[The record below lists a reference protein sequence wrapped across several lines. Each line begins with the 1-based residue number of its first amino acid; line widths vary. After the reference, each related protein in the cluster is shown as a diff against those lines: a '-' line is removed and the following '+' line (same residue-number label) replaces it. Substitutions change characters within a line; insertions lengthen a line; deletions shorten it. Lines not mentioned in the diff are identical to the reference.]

1 MGAGSDSN
9 AIKWQGMLPGLCA
22 SPMDAG
28 AEGKV
33 DESIRFFDCPLL
45 QRPRRVHRRLPLPG
59 RTHSRPAGVCPGEA
73 ARRPGTAAVPAELP
87 GWQAAAPALAPPTPP
102 HLHEL
107 RIEVHG
113 RAALLQA
120 PTRPL
125 PGRQPASRAGLLSL
139 LECGP
144 ACSCSAAC
152 PARTTQRGVQ
162 RRLQLQH
169 IPGKAGGG
177 GGVFF
182 GGGGHGRPCRMPQL
196 LQHVPWQGGGHG
208 HATCGMPQLLQPPR
222 GRRAP
227 GARPGAGWRPL
238 RGLQG
243 IGVCTLE
250 ELREGDFVAEY
261 AGELLSSVEADRR
274 LAAYDCQVT
283 GSATSS
289 DGDGHALLVSGGLLV
304 AGCWGLW
311 GIPLARPLWGQQR
324 AAGATPHQAPALAF
338 SGAAHHAALWAHL
351 AARQHRRHPQ
361 GQCCQVH
368 QPQVGGAGF

>member
-182 GGGGHGRPCRMPQL
+182 GGGGMDVPAACRSCCSTYLGKVGGTDMP
-196 LQHVPWQGGGHG
+196 P
-208 HATCGMPQLLQPPR
+208 AACPSCCS
-222 GRRAP
+222 
-227 GARPGAGWRPL
+227 RPGAG
-238 RGLQG
+238 
-243 IGVCTLE
+243 E
-250 ELREGDFVAEY
+250 
-261 AGELLSSVEADRR
+261 
-274 LAAYDCQVT
+274 
-283 GSATSS
+283 
-289 DGDGHALLVSGGLLV
+289 
-304 AGCWGLW
+304 
-311 GIPLARPLWGQQR
+311 
-324 AAGATPHQAPALAF
+324 HQARAQERDGGRCGGCRASASAPWRSCGRAISWRSMRASCCPASRRTDA
-338 SGAAHHAALWAHL
+338 WPPTT
-351 AARQHRRHPQ
+351 AR
-361 GQCCQVH
+361 
-368 QPQVGGAGF
+368 